1 MQQPLERIQ
10 PDMVFV
16 QSADVVVIGAGI
28 AGIAAAYFLAKKGL
42 SVVVLEKGLVGAEQS
57 SRNWG
62 WVRQVGR
69 DEAELDL
76 MARSLALWHRL
87 PQEAGKDFGFEAC
100 GVLFVT
106 DSRTELEDW
115 SRWRTMAGTH
125 GVVCDQLTRAEVE
138 QRIPAGTKRWVGGL
152 YSAEDGRAE
161 PATVV
166 PELAKACQAL
176 GVRIYEQCAA
186 RVLDLVD
193 GRVRGVASERGLI
206 KSNAVLCAGGV
217 WTALFAR
224 KHGVD
229 VPQGF
234 VHGSVLCTEPGAP
247 VFDVSVAT
255 PTFCARRRSDDGYT
269 VAMSG
274 RGTVHITPS
283 LLRHAWKFLPL
294 YRVRR
299 KGLKVRLGKAFF
311 DELFAPDWNAD
322 TASPFEKT
330 RTLDPAPDPELLA
343 RALAEFRSGMPGM
356 QAARGASS
364 WGASIDSLPDAIPV
378 ISAVPALP
386 GFFLSTGYS
395 GHGFGI
401 GLGAGELA
409 ADLVAGDT
417 PRVDPHPFRYMRLV
431 DGTRLRPQ

>member
-1 MQQPLERIQ
+1 
-10 PDMVFV
+10 
-16 QSADVVVIGAGI
+16 
-28 AGIAAAYFLAKKGL
+28 
-42 SVVVLEKGLVGAEQS
+42 
-57 SRNWG
+57 
-62 WVRQVGR
+62 
-69 DEAELDL
+69 

-87 PQEAGKDFGFEAC
+87 PQQAGKDFGFEAC

-106 DSRTELEDW
+106 DSPAELEDW
-115 SRWRTMAGTH
+115 SRWRTMATTH
-125 GVVCDQLTRAEVE
+125 GVACDQLTQAEVE

-161 PATVV
+161 PARVV

-186 RVLDLVD
+186 RVLDVVD
-193 GRVRGVASERGLI
+193 GRVRGVATERGLI

-294 YRVRR
+294 YRIRR

-322 TASPFEKT
+322 TASPFEKS

-364 WGASIDSLPDAIPV
+364 WGASVDSLARCD
-378 ISAVPALP
+378 
-386 GFFLSTGYS
+386 S
-395 GHGFGI
+395 GDLGRAR
-401 GLGAGELA
+401 GAGIFSL
-409 ADLVAGDT
+409 D
-417 PRVDPHPFRYMRLV
+417 RIQR
-431 DGTRLRPQ
+431 TRLRHRARCRGARRRPGGRRCAARRSASIPIHAPRRRDTAAAAMNAARTLRRRSCLPRRGLA